1 MTAPAADQMNERRNF
16 NEEMLQARNVR
27 ALALAVAVSD
37 NHGPRKD
44 VRFRNEVVV
53 MADWAMVELAI

>member
-27 ALALAVAVSD
+27 ALAVAVSD
-37 NHGPRKD
+37 NHRPRKE